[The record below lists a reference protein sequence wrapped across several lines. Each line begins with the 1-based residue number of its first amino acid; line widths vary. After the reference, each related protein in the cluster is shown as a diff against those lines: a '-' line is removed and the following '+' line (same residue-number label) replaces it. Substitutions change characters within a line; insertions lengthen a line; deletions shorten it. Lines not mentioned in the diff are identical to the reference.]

1 MNPPILRVWPQRK
14 LFCDAGLLLVMPS
27 KLHER
32 GWEAAKRPTSPLKII
47 EMYREIK
54 HNRKSQTS
62 EYRERKFA
70 LFPLSLS
77 VGLGLLEV
85 LVEETV
91 QKSRSQISLGQGVVG
106 SHAFIPD
113 LSLMKNVE
121 NVICGQYCQIP
132 IRRQGARINS
142 IQCRPPPSMTVDFNI
157 SPKATNPT
165 PEWSLR
171 TTVFP
176 GADEAFQPIR
186 LDFVNDLLPSESP
199 AAPLINAG
207 GSQSAGRPNP
217 TFEWSH
223 CSQVN
228 ILTVFVE
235 QVTTFGL
242 REARYD
248 VVASVETI
256 SAINNSLIETLSVE
270 FPFFFLPFFACLRKQ
285 SLMCEPD
292 VRVLRNNRK
301 HAKKFQLEPNVGPEG
316 ERRGSVD
323 SAKAL
328 LPARGHVQPNLSAQE
343 IEGGQRG
350 SRENTTLF
358 PTSSAQRWHLGC
370 ISEISCEDSSLR
382 DFWECPCCSSNWVN
396 WCSLPYAVSWTD
408 LV

>member
-14 LFCDAGLLLVMPS
+14 LFYDARLLLVMPS

-32 GWEAAKRPTSPLKII
+32 GWEAAKRPTSPLVGIERKKNDEKKVCIERKII

-70 LFPLSLS
+70 FFPLSLS

-85 LVEETV
+85 LVEET
-91 QKSRSQISLGQGVVG
+91 GVVG

-121 NVICGQYCQIP
+121 NVICGQCCRVP

-142 IQCRPPPSMTVDFNI
+142 IQCRPPPSMTASADQQAGCRHQSNGVGVD
-157 SPKATNPT
+157 
-165 PEWSLR
+165 R
-171 TTVFP
+171 
-176 GADEAFQPIR
+176 
-186 LDFVNDLLPSESP
+186 
-199 AAPLINAG
+199 
-207 GSQSAGRPNP
+207 NP